1 METVLGWQILLCVPQ
16 GNFRLV
22 YKVTDWKIKLEDNKP
37 SHKNL
42 EILVEGAKG
51 FISENV
57 IRPKLMWSMNFTKED
72 QHDLWINDPAW
83 GVIFLLKC
91 KQPVNFLFIWWK
103 PRDFFWNLTHKERD
117 LKFSNLCTW
126 GDLWGVI
133 MRCEKSECETGIR
146 IPPLLPSW

>member
-51 FISENV
+51 FISE
-57 IRPKLMWSMNFTKED
+57 MW
-72 QHDLWINDPAW
+72 
-83 GVIFLLKC
+83 
-91 KQPVNFLFIWWK
+91 
-103 PRDFFWNLTHKERD
+103 
-117 LKFSNLCTW
+117 
-126 GDLWGVI
+126 
-133 MRCEKSECETGIR
+133 
-146 IPPLLPSW
+146 